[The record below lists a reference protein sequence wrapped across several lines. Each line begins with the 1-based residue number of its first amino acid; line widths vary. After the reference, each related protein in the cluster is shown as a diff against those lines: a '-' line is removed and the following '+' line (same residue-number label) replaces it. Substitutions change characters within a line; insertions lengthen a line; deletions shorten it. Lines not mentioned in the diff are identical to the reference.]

1 MCESWLDVEEYVS
14 SFHHEPSSL
23 KDGAI
28 EISSC
33 SGWFPWSGRSRPG
46 GMTDTSRSVGIGRS
60 W

>member
-33 SGWFPWSGRSRPG
+33 SG
-46 GMTDTSRSVGIGRS
+46 
-60 W
+60 